1 MILHALLT
9 KLITVDVYSVTVGDI
24 VQVIKN
30 GVSYNALEINVTVSQ
45 DTACKIYESCS
56 KVPEA
61 ATISSNSQGFL
72 QFQADSSLER
82 GLVKMRLDFMDK
94 APEGKQLLGFDAI
107 SCSYQPD
114 NNTIWNFNDI
124 TKCQCKVCTESCD
137 SNTMKIVLP
146 TFWHGFQW
154 KLVLA
159 TYGVLTILI
168 ILLHIASVLR
178 SNCHRSKLQKE
189 SVKEELHYIQ
199 PNKDD

>member
-1 MILHALLT
+1 M
-9 KLITVDVYSVTVGDI
+9 GDI
-24 VQVIKN
+24 VPVIKN
-30 GVSYNALEINVTVSQ
+30 GVTYNALEINVSVSQ
-45 DTACKIYESCS
+45 NTACKIYESCN

-61 ATISSNSQGFL
+61 ATISSNAQGFL

-94 APEGKQLLGFDAI
+94 PPEGKQLLGFDAI
-107 SCSYQPD
+107 SCSYQPE

-137 SNTMKIVLP
+137 SNNMKIVLP

-154 KLVLA
+154 KLVLVA
-159 TYGVLTILI
+159 YIVMIGLI
-168 ILLHIASVLR
+168 ILLLIASEV
-178 SNCHRSKLQKE
+178 RSKCRKSKPTKE